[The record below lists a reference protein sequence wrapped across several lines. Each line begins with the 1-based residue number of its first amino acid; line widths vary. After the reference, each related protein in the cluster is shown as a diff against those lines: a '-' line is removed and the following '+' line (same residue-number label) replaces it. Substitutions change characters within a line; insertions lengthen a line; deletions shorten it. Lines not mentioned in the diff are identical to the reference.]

1 VIGDDVED
9 GGQVFVF
16 DDDSSRDAFTAVH
29 YGETTGQ
36 IGGTS
41 YWVEM
46 YAGMVHEAASKI
58 NAPMMGE
65 G

>member
-1 VIGDDVED
+1 MIGDDVED

-46 YAGMVHEAASKI
+46 YAGMVH
-58 NAPMMGE
+58 
-65 G
+65 